1 MSLLRPAQNE
11 SAYLKMGN
19 YGGAGSGK
27 TWTSALV
34 AIGLSSRVG
43 DGKPVAF
50 FDTETGSDYVLPLF
64 RDAGVELLVVKSR
77 AFADLVE
84 FVSEAES
91 KCSVAIV
98 DSITH
103 VWDELREAYE
113 KKLGRTTGLEIWDWA
128 PIKREWRQFTDAYLN
143 SKIHM
148 IVCGR
153 AGDVYAR
160 EWNDERQKYE
170 VVVTDTKM
178 RTEKELAYEPS
189 LLVELER
196 VSLRQMKGGEKGEKE
211 RRGRGWTHR
220 ATVIKDRTDAMN
232 GAQIDNPT
240 FESFL
245 PVIERLNIG
254 GTHVGIDT
262 SRDSQG
268 LFSSPERSMN
278 ERRRQVEIT
287 LEEVQEALTLGGLD
301 GTAAEAKRQRVGL
314 LKRVFGTSSKTAIE
328 GMSLEHLQASL
339 KTLREELGLSSE
351 DGVAEGAPNLS
362 LATPVVK
369 HDANTLPGG
378 QESRV

>member
-1 MSLLRPAQNE
+1 
-11 SAYLKMGN
+11 MGN

-27 TWTSALV
+27 TWTSARV

-91 KCSVAIV
+91 MCSVAIV
-98 DSITH
+98 DSITQ

-128 PIKREWRQFTDAYLN
+128 PIKREWRQFTDVYLN
-143 SKIHM
+143 SRIHM

-153 AGDVYAR
+153 AGEVYER

-196 VSLRQMKGGEKGEKE
+196 VSLRQMKGSEKGE
-211 RRGRGWTHR
+211 RGKLRRGWTHR

-254 GTHVGIDT
+254 GAHVGIDT

-278 ERRRQVEIT
+278 ERRRQVEIV

-301 GTAAEAKRQRVGL
+301 GTAVEAKRQRVAL

-328 GMSLEHLQASL
+328 GMQLELLQAGL
-339 KTLREELGLSSE
+339 KVLRQDLGLCSTSQKSDAAADPRIGTAGSEDLDRREE
-351 DGVAEGAPNLS
+351 
-362 LATPVVK
+362 T
-369 HDANTLPGG
+369 
-378 QESRV
+378 RV

>member
-1 MSLLRPAQNE
+1 MP
-11 SAYLKMGN
+11 G
-19 YGGAGSGK
+19 
-27 TWTSALV
+27 
-34 AIGLSSRVG
+34 I
-43 DGKPVAF
+43 
-50 FDTETGSDYVLPLF
+50 
-64 RDAGVELLVVKSR
+64 ELLVVKSR

-91 KCSVAIV
+91 RCSVAIV

-103 VWDELREAYE
+103 VWDELRDAYE

-143 SKIHM
+143 SRIHM

-178 RTEKELAYEPS
+178 GTEKELAYEPS

-196 VSLRQMKGGEKGEKE
+196 VSLRQMKGGDKCEKGK
-211 RRGRGWTHR
+211 RGRGWTHR

-268 LFSSPERSMN
+268 LFASPELSTN
-278 ERRRQVEIT
+278 ERRRQVEIA

-301 GTAAEAKRQRVGL
+301 GTAAEAKRQRVAL

-328 GMSLEHLQASL
+328 GMSLEHLQAGL
-339 KTLREELGLSSE
+339 RTLRQDLGLAASSDQSEGQSRE
-351 DGVAEGAPNLS
+351 DSVVAGTEALDG
-362 LATPVVK
+362 
-369 HDANTLPGG
+369 
-378 QESRV
+378 